1 MSLSDSAL
9 KALVDLLGEEYI
21 TVDPALTQS
30 YSRCFTSLKASAPDC
45 VALPG
50 SVEDIQEIFRLA
62 NVYGFK
68 VIPTGTHLVNHCE
81 PLIKRYDYLAI
92 DPKRMDQLWID
103 PENMYAVVQPYVTFA
118 RLQVE
123 AMKHGL
129 TCYVPTGGAQ
139 TSVVAN
145 LTFQGFNL
153 QAHRFGAGS
162 RSMLSME
169 WVMPTGEIMTIGS
182 ASQPDGGFFWGE
194 GPGPDLRG
202 MMKGVWGLAGGLGMC
217 TRAGIKL
224 FPWPGPDLLPTRGS
238 TPDKRV
244 RLPEDSFRVFAIDFK
259 DLDKMIDAMYEIGRC
274 EIASRLVHLRKGWYP
289 AEVSLKQ
296 EDFWDMWEGE
306 EYHQTFHNLVAVVL
320 ETQATTRQLDY
331 EEAVLREIVDE
342 YGGTFFSGEILEKVA
357 TIIVPDLMIRPNV
370 IFRGFRVAGSFI
382 SVKMTLDSLD
392 HALMVHKGGA
402 PMAEK
407 YMKNKTPPFLATEG
421 ESGYMT
427 TYDFTH
433 MGYYE
438 LPILYEAGG
447 ESVKAAGMLLALQ
460 VLWDIK
466 ARAHTGGFIT
476 GFIVNFMGP
485 LMGRFDDIMRKVKT
499 TFDPNCVSNPPWPLP
514 LWYRIFKDAL
524 RKAAISAVADWEL
537 KRSADE

>member
-1 MSLSDSAL
+1 MSLTDSAR
-9 KALVDLLGEEYI
+9 KALVDLLGEEYV
-21 TVDPALTQS
+21 TSDPVLTQA
-30 YSRCFTSLKASAPDC
+30 YSRCFTSMEASAPDC

-50 SVEDIQEIFRLA
+50 SAEDIQEIFRLA
-62 NVYGFK
+62 NIHDFK
-68 VIPTGTHLVNHCE
+68 VIPTGTHLISHCE
-81 PLIKRYDYLAI
+81 PLIKKYDYLII
-92 DPKRMDQLWID
+92 DPKRMDKLWID
-103 PENMYAVVQPYVTFA
+103 PENMYAVVEPYVTFA

-123 AMKHGL
+123 AMSRGL
-129 TCYVPTGGAQ
+129 TCYVPTGGSQ

-162 RSMLSME
+162 RSMLAME
-169 WVMPTGEIMTIGS
+169 WVMPTGEMINIGS
-182 ASQPDGGFFWGE
+182 ISQPDGEFFWGE

-202 MMKGVWGLAGGLGMC
+202 MIKGVWGMAGGLGMC

-224 FPWPGPDLLPTRGS
+224 LPWPGPELLPTRGP

-244 RLPEDSFRVFAIDFK
+244 YLPEDRFRVFAIDFA
-259 DLDKMIDAMYEIGRC
+259 DLKSMKDAMYEIGRC

-289 AEVSLKQ
+289 AEVSLAQ
-296 EDFWDMWEGE
+296 EDFWDMWESD
-306 EYHQTFHNLVAVVL
+306 EYQQAFNNLVVVVL
-320 ETQATTRQLDY
+320 ETQTTVKQLDY
-331 EEAVLREIVDE
+331 EEDVLMEIVGE
-342 YGGTFFSGEILEKVA
+342 YGGRFLGGEMLEKVA
-357 TIIVPDLMIRPNV
+357 TIVVPDLMIRPNL
-370 IFRGFRVAGSFI
+370 IFRGFRVAGSFL

-392 HALMVHKGGA
+392 HAVMAHEGA
-402 PMAEK
+402 APLVDR
-407 YMKNKTPPFLATEG
+407 YMKNKIPPFLDTEG

-447 ESVKAAGMLLALQ
+447 ESVKAARMLLALQ

-476 GFIVNFMGP
+476 GFIINFLGP
-485 LMGRFDDIMRKVKT
+485 LMGRFDRIIRDVKT
-499 TFDPNCVSNPPWPLP
+499 TFDPNCVSNPPWPMP
-514 LWYRIFKDAL
+514 LWLNLIRGSL
-524 RKAAISAVADWEL
+524 RNAVTSAKTNWEL
-537 KRSADE
+537 RRAMTE